1 MQLHFT
7 ISEKKK
13 GEIDTFTFI
22 HTLLALVGHKQTT
35 TKVKKKKKAGGKILA
50 QTSLMDDSSIEYH
63 YCL

>member
-35 TKVKKKKKAGGKILA
+35 TKVKKKKDCGKILA
-50 QTSLMDDSSIEYH
+50 QTTLMDDSSIEYH
-63 YCL
+63 YYL

>member
-35 TKVKKKKKAGGKILA
+35 TKVKKKKSWAEDSGTHILNG
-50 QTSLMDDSSIEYH
+50 
-63 YCL
+63 

>member
-35 TKVKKKKKAGGKILA
+35 TKVKKKKNCGKILA
-50 QTSLMDDSSIEYH
+50 QTTLMDDSSIEYH
-63 YCL
+63 YYL

>member
-35 TKVKKKKKAGGKILA
+35 TKVKKKKDWGKILA
-50 QTSLMDDSSIEYH
+50 QTTLMDDSSIEYH

>member
-35 TKVKKKKKAGGKILA
+35 TKVKKKKAGGKILA

>member
-35 TKVKKKKKAGGKILA
+35 TKVKKKKDGRKILA
-50 QTSLMDDSSIEYH
+50 HTSLMDDSSIEYH

>member
-35 TKVKKKKKAGGKILA
+35 TKVKKKKDCGKILA
-50 QTSLMDDSSIEYH
+50 QTTLMDDSSIEYH

>member
-35 TKVKKKKKAGGKILA
+35 TKVKKKKSWGEDSGTNIL
-50 QTSLMDDSSIEYH
+50 IG
-63 YCL
+63 